1 MNDANEENNHN
12 NSTHNLNEISAP
24 RWPKGVSC
32 HGYVWE
38 RERESK
44 SSSKS
49 LQLNFVFV
57 VSFRRESDVWLDD

>member
-1 MNDANEENNHN
+1 MILMKRITTITAP
-12 NSTHNLNEISAP
+12 TISM
-24 RWPKGVSC
+24 RSVLHVGPKEWVAMAMFER
-32 HGYVWE
+32 E

-49 LQLNFVFV
+49 LRLNFVFE